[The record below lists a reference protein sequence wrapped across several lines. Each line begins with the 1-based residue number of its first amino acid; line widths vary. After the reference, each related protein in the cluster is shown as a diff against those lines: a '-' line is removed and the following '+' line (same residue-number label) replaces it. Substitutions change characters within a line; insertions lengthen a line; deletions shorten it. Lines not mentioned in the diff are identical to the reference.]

1 MAEKAVIMERKYPN
15 TETNTAVTPGTT
27 CTKIKLV
34 RTHAPRSANG
44 LIHFGFFAR
53 PPVHSTGYINRGNH
67 GSVLHCREN
76 LSRVSLVRDQQSVTG
91 LATLL
96 TPTGRATLSGLVAL
110 ITKLQPTA
118 GIGSTTFPF
127 FRLGGGENLVDCP
140 SRVAQLRRRAP

>member
-96 TPTGRATLSGLVAL
+96 TPTGRATLSGLVDAHH
-110 ITKLQPTA
+110 KSPTHRRNRQHD
-118 GIGSTTFPF
+118 ISHFP
-127 FRLGGGENLVDCP
+127 P
-140 SRVAQLRRRAP
+140 WRRRKPCRLPLARRAA